1 MVEAPLAVSQWLPF
15 SEPMRRL
22 FSFFLVFLGTFTLL
36 AGQASAAGDNTV
48 ESSTPAA
55 GEVIT
60 LAPTQIQLRFTNPV
74 GGAEAVAQMGLVLT
88 CDSKITNLASPQLGS
103 DGVTVSAALTQVLSN
118 GNCKVDW
125 TLPDGSA
132 GSFTFTSNVLPTTT
146 VPDSVPNTTP
156 TIPGL
161 PGQEVDTAPRLGGPV
176 GLMRWFT
183 FFLVSAVFGGIVF
196 IRLTW
201 PEGVE
206 YPVTERYFRQV
217 GILAVLSM
225 YLLIVLMAAREAE
238 VGFGS
243 TLSPTSWGPLLETTD
258 GRAVFARFIFVIALV
273 YLAWITERV
282 LFETQ
287 GVVTTIL
294 LGFTALT
301 YGFDRFAGRGAIIG
315 ALLNSVHMGLIAVWV
330 GSIAI
335 IWRVVLHG
343 PGSSD
348 LVEALRGWAR
358 IATPLTVGVVVTGV
372 AQVARIDGISLIN
385 SGHGRVMLLK
395 SIIVAGMIFVSAS
408 VRQFIVRGLHR
419 TKSLNQR
426 AVYRLKKPVGVE
438 LSLSIVVLATSS
450 WLMAM
455 RPPYVLLADKGPR
468 VDYAIVQE
476 LEGKDDFK
484 VRISITPGNVG
495 ANRVLIELFG
505 PSRIQ
510 NFTVK
515 MTPENPNF
523 SGYTINVPITRPGGA
538 LIDADAKYLLRAPG
552 LWKLEVT
559 GVSTIGDLEVLTGQF
574 IIADGVTV
582 TTVPKQGLKVI
593 ETTTTTM
600 AATTTVAPVV
610 TTTAP
615 PVATTVPPAG

>member
-1 MVEAPLAVSQWLPF
+1 MVANWLPF

-36 AGQASAAGDNTV
+36 ASQASAAGDNTV
-48 ESSTPAA
+48 ESSTPAS
-55 GEVIT
+55 GEVVT

-88 CDSKITNLASPQLGS
+88 CDNKITNLASPQLGS

-132 GSFTFTSNVLPTTT
+132 GSFTFTSNVQATTT
-146 VPDSVPNTTP
+146 IPDSVPNNPTP

-161 PGQEVDTAPRLGGPV
+161 PGEEVDTAPRLGGPV

-196 IRLTW
+196 VRLAW

-217 GILAVLSM
+217 GILAIVSM
-225 YLLIVLMAAREAE
+225 YFLVVLMAAREAE
-238 VGFGS
+238 TGFGS
-243 TLSPTSWGPLLETTD
+243 TFSPTSWGALLETTE
-258 GRAVFARFIFVIALV
+258 GRAVVARFLFVIGLV

-282 LFETQ
+282 LFETA
-287 GVVTTIL
+287 GVVTTVL
-294 LGFTALT
+294 LGLTALT
-301 YGFDRFAGRGAIIG
+301 YGFDRFAGRGALFG
-315 ALLNSVHMGLIAVWV
+315 VALNTLHMGLIAVWV
-330 GSIAI
+330 GTVAI

-385 SGHGRVMLLK
+385 SGHGRVILLK
-395 SIIVAGMIFVSAS
+395 SLIVMAMIFVSAT

-419 TKSLNQR
+419 TKSLNER

-455 RPPYVLLADKGPR
+455 RPPYVLLSDKGPR
-468 VDYAIVQE
+468 VEYAIVQE

-484 VRISITPGNVG
+484 VRVSITPGNVG

-523 SGYTINVPITRPGGA
+523 SGYTINVPLTRPGGA

-552 LWKLEVT
+552 LWKMEVT

-582 TTVPKQGLKVI
+582 TTVPKQGLQVI
-593 ETTTTTM
+593 ETTTTTV
-600 AATTTVAPVV
+600 APTTTLPPAA

-615 PVATTVPPAG
+615 PAG